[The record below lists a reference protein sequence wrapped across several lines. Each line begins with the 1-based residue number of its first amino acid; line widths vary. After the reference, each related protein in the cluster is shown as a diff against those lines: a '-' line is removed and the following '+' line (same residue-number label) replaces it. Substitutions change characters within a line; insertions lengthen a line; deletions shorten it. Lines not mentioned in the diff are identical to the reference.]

1 MFFVF
6 TLILNINLQVSD
18 NKCKLCTY
26 LLRNLHSFFPI
37 VTSKILLVDL
47 MSHTICLSLT
57 EEGTALV

>member
-26 LLRNLHSFFPI
+26 LLCNLHSFFPI

-47 MSHTICLSLT
+47 MFHTICLSLT